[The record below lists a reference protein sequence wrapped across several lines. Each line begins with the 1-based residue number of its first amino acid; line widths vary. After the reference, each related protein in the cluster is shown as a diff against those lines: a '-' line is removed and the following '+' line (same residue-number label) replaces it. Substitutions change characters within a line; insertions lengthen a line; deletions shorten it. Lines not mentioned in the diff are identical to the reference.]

1 MREEG
6 DSSNTGSPVGGA
18 HAPTGNPRGPAWAG
32 GVAERLVVP
41 EKLGNAGGGKEPQFE
56 SSARRKQGHGDWWKR
71 LIAPEAFGH
80 SRRRYMRKP
89 FVGDGMISSREPG
102 AGKPHARFDERG
114 EETWLRWGLRHRLRA
129 KAAGNS
135 YSPHLRPG
143 RASPRLYGLQ
153 CICLTVKNLADLKS
167 ASGTTFCCKPV
178 SCTTLPPVS

>member
-1 MREEG
+1 MNTGKADSGREVSDASTDRFRRGIGGGMREEG

-89 FVGDGMISSREPG
+89 FVGDGMISSESRVRENRPPG
-102 AGKPHARFDERG
+102 CASSKGWRVQRGTDPPGKEPEPRSLDG
-114 EETWLRWGLRHRLRA
+114 KEE
-129 KAAGNS
+129 GN
-135 YSPHLRPG
+135 
-143 RASPRLYGLQ
+143 
-153 CICLTVKNLADLKS
+153 
-167 ASGTTFCCKPV
+167 
-178 SCTTLPPVS
+178 